1 MVYERN
7 GGLGLRVI
15 IDEIEVGMLE
25 RLQRCKI
32 EIFGERRERS
42 KLKSQAVK
50 QSRSKEVKKP
60 NHLIR
65 LTLLKCHTAIMPYHA
80 MEWATR
86 SLKKEKKEKNKRI
99 KE

>member
-50 QSRSKEVKKP
+50 K
-60 NHLIR
+60 
-65 LTLLKCHTAIMPYHA
+65 
-80 MEWATR
+80 
-86 SLKKEKKEKNKRI
+86 
-99 KE
+99 